1 MRGFFFDKA
10 SAYALLGACALSL
23 GLFTGCAAATPNAKT
38 EGVETLRKSGEA
50 SADSAL
56 VGRWLLAELIAPGG
70 SAQRAARAK
79 ARLEQLGPKDMV
91 GHFALGLEAQSHGQF
106 SKVADHYLEALKAA
120 RESNDERA
128 PFIAWYAAHQAVAF
142 RHNAKDLWPRW
153 KPFVDS
159 TLADP
164 RNIGWRAREELVDW
178 WRVEAYQEA
187 QKGFDDSAADLHG
200 CAKKLRIAGPF
211 GRNVASDTLRSFPAE
226 LPGPW
231 ARRWDPDPAV
241 AESPRILTIK
251 RTGCSFSIDEPVG
264 PGLYYV
270 ETFLELAEPQEVLIA
285 PQSTFAM
292 WVDDQLVQRKDP
304 REWGVWTRLG
314 VRLKLAKGRHRVVLQ
329 VGEPTVAVRFL
340 RPDGR
345 PLGAV
350 VSDDPTPPYSVVP
363 PQVLAGGNVFDS
375 WIKNGALT
383 DPGDDLLRF
392 TGAFLANL
400 DGQGDVASVLI
411 EPLLKDPSRAT
422 GVVLD
427 SAAAFGAS
435 DPIFA
440 QSQRRDLTRTLRE
453 TALRKDSKLWNSQLA
468 LALWEAE
475 KSGMTEGVR
484 RVSVLVDAFPDVP
497 DVLTALASMYNDLGW
512 TSENSS
518 TVREL
523 AKRFPDDPDALTAA
537 VAAFDAVGDTKTADA
552 LVERI
557 KKLDRDSEIVLS
569 RALGRQDYPTALAEL
584 KRIGVRRP
592 ERKDITERIYDVM
605 VRAGD
610 EKESWKKLEAA
621 INKEPRNARAR
632 LDLADAR
639 YASGSRDALTRAL
652 VDAVQNGAPTAPL
665 EQALDLVEGLSELE
679 PYRLKT
685 QPLIDEYEKSGTVLP
700 GTAARVLD
708 YAAFWV
714 HADGSSRM
722 LEHEL
727 VKVQSSEAISTMAEQ
742 QLQGGL
748 FLHLRVIKKGG
759 KVLEPELIEG
769 KQTVTMPHL
778 EVGDYIETERIESN
792 PGDGQRGL
800 NYQGPRWFFR
810 EENIAYARSELVVI
824 SPKAKPLSIETRND
838 VPQPEVTENGPLV
851 VRRWRVQ
858 NSPAAPVEPFGAPI
872 TEFLPS
878 VQLGWGV
885 SLNDSL
891 RSMSDAVSDLTPVDP
906 RIVRVAEHIVE
917 GVPEASRTERAKRL
931 YRWIV
936 ANVQEGE
943 ESDGRRVVIGKNGNQ
958 WRGYIALC
966 RALRIPIN
974 YAVAQN
980 RLSLP
985 PNGPFSEAALFT
997 QPLLR
1002 VTADKEPIWLSFGG
1016 KYTPFAYVSAE
1027 TRGMPAYVLSEDKPA
1042 LAKVP
1047 AAGAQDNVSYGGTIQ
1062 LAADGSA
1069 QLELVQSFYGKYA
1082 MGLRNALAEIPEEQL
1097 RDVLESRLLGPELRG
1112 LELQSYALDHFDDLD
1127 SPLVIRAKAR
1137 IPAFAQRSGDQLLI
1151 SPPFGPRVS
1160 QLAALPQRQT
1170 PLLMAEATHREIN
1183 LRLILPKGATLASDL
1198 TPATISDGDRS
1209 VQVADTSKPGELSLV
1224 RTVNLPAG
1232 RVQPKDYPRFLG
1244 FARSADD
1251 ALSQSVRVRVQ

>member
-1 MRGFFFDKA
+1 MRLPSRPYVAAWVLCLGLF
-10 SAYALLGACALSL
+10 GACAPHAQTNRGES
-23 GLFTGCAAATPNAKT
+23 
-38 EGVETLRKSGEA
+38 VESLRKSAEA
-50 SADSAL
+50 SPDSAL

-70 SAQRAARAK
+70 STARAARAK
-79 ARLEQLGPKDMV
+79 ARLEQLGKKDMV
-91 GHFALGLEAQSHGQF
+91 GEFALGLEASSHGQF
-106 SKVADHYLEALKAA
+106 SVVSDHYLQALKAA

-128 PFIAWYAAHQAVAF
+128 PFVAWYAAHQAVAF
-142 RHNAKDLWPRW
+142 RHTAKDLWQRW
-153 KPFVDS
+153 KPFVES
-159 TLADP
+159 TLKDP

-178 WRVEAYQEA
+178 WRLEAYQEA
-187 QKGFDDSAADLHG
+187 QKGFDDSAADFHG
-200 CAKKLRIAGPF
+200 CASKLRIAGPF
-211 GRNVASDTLRSFPAE
+211 GRNVASDALRSFPAE
-226 LPGPW
+226 NPGPW
-231 ARRWDPDPAV
+231 ALRWDPDPAV
-241 AESPRILTIK
+241 SEAPRVLAVK

-264 PGLYYV
+264 PGLYYA
-270 ETFLELAEPQEVLIA
+270 ETYLDLPEAEEVLIA
-285 PQSTFAM
+285 PQSTFAV
-292 WVDDQLVQRKDP
+292 WVDDQLVLRKDP

-314 VRLKLAKGRHRVVLQ
+314 VRVKLARGRHRVLLKM
-329 VGEPTVAVRFL
+329 GEAQAVVRFL

-345 PLGAV
+345 PLGAA
-350 VSDDPTPPYSVVP
+350 VSDDPTSPYSVVP
-363 PQVLAGGNVFDS
+363 PEVVPGANVFDAF
-375 WIKNGALT
+375 IKNGTLL

-392 TGAFLANL
+392 AGAFLANL
-400 DGQGDVASVLI
+400 EGQGDVASVML
-411 EPLLKDPSRAT
+411 EPLLKDSTRAT
-422 GVVLD
+422 GIVLD
-427 SAAAFGAS
+427 AAAGFGSA

-440 QSQRRDLTRTLRE
+440 QSQRRDLTRALRE
-453 TALRKDSKLWNSQLA
+453 SAIRKDTKLWSSQLA

-484 RVSVLVDAFPDVP
+484 RVSTLVDTFPDVP
-497 DVLTALASMYNDLGW
+497 DILTALAGMYNELGW

-518 TVREL
+518 SVREL

-537 VAAFDAVGDTKTADA
+537 VSAFDAIGDSKTADA

-569 RALGRQDYPTALAEL
+569 RALSQQDYPTVLAEL
-584 KRIGVRRP
+584 KRIAVRRP
-592 ERKDITERIYDVM
+592 ERKDIAERIYDVM
-605 VRAGD
+605 VRAGN
-610 EKESWKKLEAA
+610 EKETWNKLEAM
-621 INKEPRNARAR
+621 IKKEPRNARAR

-639 YASGSRDALTRAL
+639 YASGSHDALVRAL

-665 EQALDLVEGLSELE
+665 EQALDLVEGSSELE

-727 VKVQSSEAISTMAEQ
+727 IRVQSAEAITSMAEQ

-748 FLHLRVIKKGG
+748 ILHLRVIKKDG

-800 NYQGPRWFFR
+800 NYSGPRWFFR

-824 SPKAKPLSIETRND
+824 SPKQKPLSIETRND
-838 VPQPEVTENGPLV
+838 VPAPEVTENGPLV

-891 RSMSDAVSDLTPVDP
+891 RSMSDAVADLSPVDP
-906 RIVRVAEHIVE
+906 RLVRIAEHIVE
-917 GVPEASRTERAKRL
+917 GVPEGSRTERAKRL
-931 YRWIV
+931 YRWIL
-936 ANVQEGE
+936 ANVQEGD

-958 WRGYIALC
+958 WRGYITLC
-966 RALRIPIN
+966 RALRIPVN

-985 PNGPFSEAALFT
+985 PSGPFSEAMLFT

-1002 VTADKEPIWLSFGG
+1002 VSAEREPIWLSFAG

-1027 TRGMPAYVLSEDKPA
+1027 ARGMPAYVLSEDKPVA
-1042 LAKVP
+1042 AKVP
-1047 AAGAQDNVSYGGTIQ
+1047 AAGAQDNVRYGGKVQ
-1062 LAADGSA
+1062 LNADGSA
-1069 QLELVQSFYGKYA
+1069 DLELEQSFFGKYA
-1082 MGLRNALAEIPEEQL
+1082 MGLRNALSEIPEEQL

-1112 LELQSYALDHFDDLD
+1112 LELKSYALDHFDDLD

-1137 IPAFAQRSGDQLLI
+1137 IPAFAQRSGDMLLI
-1151 SPPFGPRVS
+1151 APPFGPRVS

-1183 LRLILPKGATLASDL
+1183 LQLILPKGAVLVNDLA
-1198 TPATISDGDRS
+1198 PATINDGDRS
-1209 VQVADTSKPGELSLV
+1209 VQVADVAKPGEVSLV
-1224 RTVNLPAG
+1224 RVVNLPAG
-1232 RVQPKDYPRFLG
+1232 RVQPKDYPRFLS
-1244 FARSADD
+1244 FARRADD
-1251 ALSQSVRVRVQ
+1251 ALSQSVRVKVQ

>member
-1 MRGFFFDKA
+1 MRPLSPLA
-10 SAYALLGACALSL
+10 ACALSIALL
-23 GLFTGCAAATPNAKT
+23 GGCAASSPSAKT
-38 EGVETLRKSGEA
+38 EGVETLRKAGEA
-50 SADSAL
+50 SPDSAY

-70 SAQRAARAK
+70 NAERAARAK
-79 ARLEQLGPKDMV
+79 SRLEKLGPKDMV
-91 GHFALGLEAQSHGQF
+91 GHFALGLEAASHGQF
-106 SKVADHYLEALKAA
+106 RAVSEHYLKALEAA
-120 RESNDERA
+120 RSSNDERA

-142 RHNAKDLWPRW
+142 RHNAKDLWQTW
-153 KPFVDS
+153 KPFVES
-159 TLADP
+159 TLKDP

-178 WRVEAYQEA
+178 WRLEAYQEA

-231 ARRWDPDPAV
+231 PRRWDPDPSV
-241 AESPRILTIK
+241 GESPHIVLAK
-251 RTGCSFSIDEPVG
+251 RTGCSFGIDEPVG
-264 PGLYYV
+264 PGLFYV
-270 ETFLELAEPQEVLIA
+270 ETFLDLPEAQELLIA
-285 PQSTFAM
+285 PQSTFAV

-304 REWGVWTRLG
+304 RNWGVWTRLG
-314 VRLKLAKGRHRVVLQ
+314 VRVKLARGRHRVLLQ
-329 VGEPTVAVRFL
+329 VGEPQAVVRFL
-340 RPDGR
+340 HPDGR
-345 PLGAV
+345 PLAV
-350 VSDDPTPPYSVVP
+350 AASDDPTTPYSVVP
-363 PQVLAGGNVFDS
+363 PEVVPGANVFDA
-375 WIKNGALT
+375 WIKDGTLR

-392 TGAFLANL
+392 VGASLANL
-400 DGQGDVASVLI
+400 DGQSDVASVMI
-411 EPLLKDPSRAT
+411 EPLLKEQARAT

-427 SAAAFGAS
+427 AAAGFGAG

-440 QSQRRDLTRTLRE
+440 QSQRRDLTRGLRE
-453 TALRKDSKLWNSQLA
+453 VAIKKDPKLWNSQLA

-484 RVSVLVDAFPDVP
+484 HVVTLVDTFPDVP
-497 DVLTALASMYNDLGW
+497 DVLTALAGMYNDLGW

-518 TVREL
+518 SVREL
-523 AKRFPDDPDALTAA
+523 AKRFPDDPDALAAA
-537 VAAFDAVGDTKTADA
+537 VSAFDAVGDTKTADA

-569 RALGRQDYPTALAEL
+569 RALSRQDYVTALAEL

-605 VRAGD
+605 VRAGN
-610 EKESWKKLEAA
+610 EKESWNKLEAA
-621 INKEPRNARAR
+621 IKQEPRNARSR

-639 YASGSRDALTRAL
+639 YAGGSRDALVRAL
-652 VDAVQNGAPTAPL
+652 VDAVQNGAPTALL

-679 PYRLKT
+679 PYRLAT
-685 QPLIDEYEKSGTVLP
+685 RPLIDEYEKSGTVLP

-727 VKVQSSEAISTMAEQ
+727 IKVQSAEAITSMAEQ
-742 QLQGGL
+742 QLQNGL
-748 FLHLRVIKKGG
+748 ILHLRVIKKDG
-759 KVLEPELIEG
+759 KVLEPELVEG

-800 NYQGPRWFFR
+800 NYTGPRWFFR

-858 NSPAAPVEPFGAPI
+858 NSPAAPVEPFGAPV

-891 RSMSDAVSDLTPVDP
+891 RSMSDAVADLTPVDP
-906 RIVRVAEHIVE
+906 RLVRIAQHIVE
-917 GVPEASRTERAKRL
+917 GVPESSRTERAKRL

-958 WRGYIALC
+958 WRGYITLC
-966 RALRIPIN
+966 RALNIPIN

-985 PNGPFSEAALFT
+985 PSGPFSEAALFT

-1002 VTADKEPIWLSFGG
+1002 VTADKEPVWLSFGG

-1027 TRGMPAYVLSEDKPA
+1027 ARGMPAYVLSEDKPVA
-1042 LAKVP
+1042 AKVP
-1047 AAGAQDNVSYGGTIQ
+1047 AAGAQDNVRYGGKLQ
-1062 LAADGSA
+1062 LNADGSA
-1069 QLELVQSFYGKYA
+1069 ELELEQSFYGKYA
-1082 MGLRNALAEIPEEQL
+1082 MGLRNALSEIPEEQL

-1127 SPLVIRAKAR
+1127 SPLVIRAKAK
-1137 IPAFAQRSGDQLLI
+1137 IPGFAQRSGDMLLI
-1151 SPPFGPRVS
+1151 APPFGPRVS

-1183 LRLILPKGATLASDL
+1183 LRLLLPKGATLVSEPASV
-1198 TPATISDGDRS
+1198 TISDGDRS
-1209 VQVADTSKPGELSLV
+1209 VQVSDTAKPGELSLV
-1224 RTVNLPAG
+1224 RVVNLPAG
-1232 RVQPKDYPRFLG
+1232 RVQPKDYPRFLA
-1244 FARSADD
+1244 FARQADD
-1251 ALSQSVRVRVQ
+1251 ALSQSVRVKVQ

>member
-1 MRGFFFDKA
+1 MRPFSHA
-10 SAYALLGACALSL
+10 AAWALSLALLG
-23 GLFTGCAAATPNAKT
+23 GCAAHTGTTKS
-38 EGVETLRKSGEA
+38 EGVESLRKGGEA
-50 SADSAL
+50 SADSAY

-70 SAQRAARAK
+70 STERAARAK
-79 ARLEQLGPKDMV
+79 SRLEKLGAKDMV
-91 GHFALGLEAQSHGQF
+91 GHFALGLEASSHGQF
-106 SKVADHYLEALKAA
+106 SVVSEHFLEALKAA
-120 RESNDERA
+120 RESDDVRA
-128 PFIAWYAAHQAVAF
+128 PFVAWYSAHQAVAF
-142 RHNAKDLWPRW
+142 RHNGKDLWQRW
-153 KPFVDS
+153 KPFVES
-159 TLADP
+159 TLKDP

-200 CAKKLRIAGPF
+200 CAKKVRIAGPF
-211 GRNVASDTLRSFPAE
+211 GRNVASDSLRSFPAE

-231 ARRWDPDPAV
+231 PSRWDPDPSV
-241 AESPRILTIK
+241 GESPRILTSK
-251 RTGCSFSIDEPVG
+251 RTGCGFSIDEPVG
-264 PGLYYV
+264 AGVYYA
-270 ETFLELAEPQEVLIA
+270 ETYLDLPDEQEVLIA
-285 PQSTFAM
+285 PLNTFAI
-292 WVDDQLVQRKDP
+292 WVDDHLVQRKDP
-304 REWGVWTRLG
+304 RTWGVWTQLG
-314 VRLKLAKGRHRVVLQ
+314 VRLKLVKGRHRVLLQ
-329 VGEPTVAVRFL
+329 VGEPQVAVRFL
-340 RPDGR
+340 HPDGR
-345 PLGAV
+345 PLGVAS
-350 VSDDPTPPYSVVP
+350 SDDPTSPYSVVA
-363 PQVLAGGNVFDS
+363 PQVLPGANVFDP
-375 WIKNGALT
+375 WLKNGVLS
-383 DPGDDLLRF
+383 DPQDDLLRF
-392 TGAFLANL
+392 SGAFLANL
-400 DGQGDVASVLI
+400 EGQADVASVLLA
-411 EPLLKDPSRAT
+411 PLLKDPTRAT

-427 SAAAFGAS
+427 AAASFTAG

-440 QSQRRDLTRTLRE
+440 QSQRRDLARELRE
-453 TALRKDSKLWNSQLA
+453 QAVKKDARLWSSQLA

-484 RVSVLVDAFPDVP
+484 RVAALVDAFPEVP
-497 DVLTALASMYNDLGW
+497 DVLTAQAGMYNDLGW

-523 AKRFPDDPDALTAA
+523 AKRFPDDPDGLTAA
-537 VAAFDAVGDTKTADA
+537 VSAFDAVGDTKTADA

-557 KKLDRDSEIVLS
+557 KKLDPDSEVVLS
-569 RALGRQDYPTALAEL
+569 RALSQQDYPTALVEL
-584 KRIGVRRP
+584 KRIGARRP

-605 VRAGD
+605 VRAGN
-610 EKESWKKLEAA
+610 EKESWNKLEAA
-621 INKEPRNARAR
+621 IKQEPRNERAR
-632 LDLADAR
+632 VDLADAR
-639 YASGSRDALTRAL
+639 YASGSHDALVRAL
-652 VDAVQNGAPTAPL
+652 VDAVQSGAPTTML

-727 VKVQSSEAISTMAEQ
+727 IKVQSAEAISTMAEQ

-748 FLHLRVIKKGG
+748 MLHLRVIKKGG
-759 KVLEPELIEG
+759 QVLEPELIEG

-800 NYQGPRWFFR
+800 SYSGPRWFFR

-824 SPKAKPLSIETRND
+824 SPKSKPLLIETKND

-858 NSPAAPVEPFGAPI
+858 NSPAAPVEPFGAPV

-885 SLNDSL
+885 SLSDSL
-891 RSMSDAVSDLTPVDP
+891 RSMSDAVADLTPVDP
-906 RIVRVAEHIVE
+906 RIVLIAQHIVE
-917 GVPEASRTERAKRL
+917 GVPESSRTERAKRL

-936 ANVQEGE
+936 ANVQEGDE
-943 ESDGRRVVIGKNGNQ
+943 NDGRRVILGKNGNQ
-958 WRGYIALC
+958 WRGYISLC
-966 RALRIPIN
+966 RALSIPIN
-974 YAVAQN
+974 YAIAQN

-997 QPLLR
+997 APLLR

-1016 KYTPFAYVSAE
+1016 KYTPFGYVSAE
-1027 TRGMPAYVLSEDKPA
+1027 ARGMPAYVLSDDKPVA
-1042 LAKVP
+1042 AKVP
-1047 AAGAQDNVSYGGTIQ
+1047 ASGALDNVRYEGAFH
-1062 LAADGSA
+1062 LNLDGSA
-1069 QLELVQSFYGKYA
+1069 DLDLEQSFFGKYA
-1082 MGLRNALAEIPEEQL
+1082 MGLRTALAEIPEEQL

-1127 SPLVIRAKAR
+1127 SPLVIRAKAK
-1137 IPAFAQRSGDQLLI
+1137 IPGFAQRSGDMLLI
-1151 SPPFGPRVS
+1151 APPFGPRVS

-1170 PLLMAEATHREIN
+1170 PLLMAEATHREIK
-1183 LRLILPKGATLASDL
+1183 LRIVLPKGAELVSDPIQAKL
-1198 TPATISDGDRS
+1198 NDGDRS
-1209 VQVADTSKPGELSLV
+1209 VLVADTQKPAELSLV

-1232 RVQPKDYPRFLG
+1232 RVQPKDYAQFLD
-1244 FARSADD
+1244 FARRADD
-1251 ALSQSVRVRVQ
+1251 ALSQSVRVRVH

>member
-1 MRGFFFDKA
+1 MR
-10 SAYALLGACALSL
+10 LLSRPPVAAWVVCL
-23 GLFTGCAAATPNAKT
+23 GLLASCAPHAQTTPT
-38 EGVETLRKSGEA
+38 DGVEALRKSGEA
-50 SADSAL
+50 SPDSAL
-56 VGRWLLAELIAPGG
+56 VGRWLLAELIAQGG
-70 SAQRAARAK
+70 TAERAARAK
-79 ARLEQLGPKDMV
+79 ARLEQLGAKDMV
-91 GHFALGLEAQSHGQF
+91 GHFALGLEASSHGQF
-106 SKVADHYLEALKAA
+106 SVVSEHYLQALKAA
-120 RESNDERA
+120 RESSDEHA
-128 PFIAWYAAHQAVAF
+128 PFVAWYAAHQAVAF
-142 RHNAKDLWPRW
+142 RHNAKDLWQTW
-153 KPFVDS
+153 KPFVES
-159 TLADP
+159 TLRDP

-178 WRVEAYQEA
+178 WRLEAYQEA
-187 QKGFDDSAADLHG
+187 QKGFDDSAADFHG
-200 CAKKLRIAGPF
+200 CVSKLRIAGPF
-211 GRNVASDTLRSFPAE
+211 GRNVASDALRSFPAE

-231 ARRWDPDPAV
+231 AQRWDPDPAV
-241 AESPRILTIK
+241 GEAPRVLTVK
-251 RTGCSFSIDEPVG
+251 RTGCSFGIDEPVG
-264 PGLYYV
+264 PGLYYA
-270 ETFLELAEPQEVLIA
+270 ETYLDLLEPQEVLIA
-285 PQSTFAM
+285 PQSTFAV
-292 WVDDQLVQRKDP
+292 WVDDKLVQIKDP

-314 VRLKLAKGRHRVVLQ
+314 VRVKLARGRHRVLLK
-329 VGEPTVAVRFL
+329 VGEPQVVLRFL

-345 PLGAV
+345 PLGAS
-350 VSDDPTPPYSVVP
+350 VSDDPTSPYSVVP
-363 PQVLAGGNVFDS
+363 PEVVPGANVFDA
-375 WIKNGALT
+375 WIKDGTLT

-400 DGQGDVASVLI
+400 EGQGDVASVML
-411 EPLLKDPSRAT
+411 EPLLKDPTRAT
-422 GVVLD
+422 GIVLD
-427 SAAAFGAS
+427 AAAGFGSA

-440 QSQRRDLTRTLRE
+440 QSQRRDLTRALRE
-453 TALRKDSKLWNSQLA
+453 NAIKKDAKLWSSQLA

-484 RVSVLVDAFPDVP
+484 RVATLVDTFPDVP
-497 DVLTALASMYNDLGW
+497 DILTALAGMYNELGW

-518 TVREL
+518 SVREL

-537 VAAFDAVGDTKTADA
+537 VSAFDAVGDSKTADA

-557 KKLDRDSEIVLS
+557 KRLDRDSEIVLG
-569 RALGRQDYPTALAEL
+569 RALSQQDYPTVLAEL
-584 KRIGVRRP
+584 KRIGARRP
-592 ERKDITERIYDVM
+592 ERKDIAERIYDVM

-610 EKESWKKLEAA
+610 EKETWNKLEAM
-621 INKEPRNARAR
+621 IKKEPRNARAR

-639 YASGSRDALTRAL
+639 YASGSHDALVRAL

-708 YAAFWV
+708 YAAFWI

-727 VKVQSSEAISTMAEQ
+727 IKVQSAEAISTMAEQ
-742 QLQGGL
+742 QLQNGL
-748 FLHLRVIKKGG
+748 ILHMRVIKKDG

-800 NYQGPRWFFR
+800 DYAGPRWFFR

-824 SPKAKPLSIETRND
+824 SPKAKPLLIETRND

-891 RSMSDAVSDLTPVDP
+891 RSMSDAVADMSPVDP
-906 RIVRVAEHIVE
+906 RLVRIAQHIVE
-917 GVPEASRTERAKRL
+917 GVPESSRTERAKRL
-931 YRWIV
+931 YRWIL

-958 WRGYIALC
+958 WRGYITLC
-966 RALRIPIN
+966 RALRIPVN

-1002 VTADKEPIWLSFGG
+1002 VTADHEPIWLSFGG

-1027 TRGMPAYVLSEDKPA
+1027 ARGMPAYVLSEDKPVA
-1042 LAKVP
+1042 AQVP
-1047 AAGAQDNVSYGGTIQ
+1047 AAGAQDNVRYGGVIQ
-1062 LAADGSA
+1062 LNADGSA
-1069 QLELVQSFYGKYA
+1069 DLQLEQSFYGKYA
-1082 MGLRNALAEIPEEQL
+1082 MGLRNALSEIPEEQL

-1112 LELQSYALDHFDDLD
+1112 LELKSYALDHFDDLD

-1137 IPAFAQRSGDQLLI
+1137 IPAFAQRSGDMLLI
-1151 SPPFGPRVS
+1151 APPFGPRVS

-1183 LRLILPKGATLASDL
+1183 LRLVLPTGAVLASDPVPL
-1198 TPATISDGDRS
+1198 TIRDGDRS
-1209 VQVADTSKPGELSLV
+1209 VQVADTAKAGELSLIRV
-1224 RTVNLPAG
+1224 VNLPAG
-1232 RVQPKDYPRFLG
+1232 RVQPKDYPRFLA
-1244 FARSADD
+1244 FARRADD
-1251 ALSQSVRVRVQ
+1251 ALSQSVRVKVQ

>member
-1 MRGFFFDKA
+1 
-10 SAYALLGACALSL
+10 
-23 GLFTGCAAATPNAKT
+23 
-38 EGVETLRKSGEA
+38 
-50 SADSAL
+50 
-56 VGRWLLAELIAPGG
+56 
-70 SAQRAARAK
+70 
-79 ARLEQLGPKDMV
+79 MV
-91 GHFALGLEAQSHGQF
+91 GHFALGLEASSHGQF
-106 SKVADHYLEALKAA
+106 SVVSDHYLQALKAA
-120 RESNDERA
+120 RDSNDERA
-128 PFIAWYAAHQAVAF
+128 PFVAWYAAHQAVAF
-142 RHNAKDLWPRW
+142 RHTAKDLWQRW
-153 KPFVDS
+153 KPFVES
-159 TLADP
+159 TLKDP

-178 WRVEAYQEA
+178 WRLEAYQEA
-187 QKGFDDSAADLHG
+187 QKGFDDSAADFHG
-200 CAKKLRIAGPF
+200 CASKLRIAGPF
-211 GRNVASDTLRSFPAE
+211 GRNVASDALRSFPAE

-241 AESPRILTIK
+241 GEAPRVLTVK
-251 RTGCSFSIDEPVG
+251 RTGCSFGIDEPVG
-264 PGLYYV
+264 PGLYYA
-270 ETFLELAEPQEVLIA
+270 ETYLELTETQVVLIA
-285 PQSTFAM
+285 PQSTFAV

-304 REWGVWTRLG
+304 REWGVWARLG
-314 VRLKLAKGRHRVVLQ
+314 VKVKLAAGRHRVLLK
-329 VGEPTVAVRFL
+329 VGEPQVVVRFL

-345 PLGAV
+345 PLGAS
-350 VSDDPTPPYSVVP
+350 VSDDPTSPYSVVP
-363 PQVLAGGNVFDS
+363 PEVVPGANVFDAF
-375 WIKNGALT
+375 IKNGTLT

-392 TGAFLANL
+392 AGAFLANL
-400 DGQGDVASVLI
+400 EGQGDVASVML
-411 EPLLKDPSRAT
+411 EPLLKDPTRAT

-427 SAAAFGAS
+427 AAAGFGSS

-440 QSQRRDLTRTLRE
+440 QSQRRDLTRALRE
-453 TALRKDSKLWNSQLA
+453 SAIRKDPKLWSAALA

-484 RVSVLVDAFPDVP
+484 RVATLVDTFPDVP
-497 DVLTALASMYNDLGW
+497 DILTALAGMYNELGW
-512 TSENSS
+512 SSENSS

-523 AKRFPDDPDALTAA
+523 AKRFPDDPDALAAA
-537 VAAFDAVGDTKTADA
+537 VSAFDAVGDSKTADA

-557 KKLDRDSEIVLS
+557 KKLDRDSEIVLA
-569 RALGRQDYPTALAEL
+569 RALSQQDYPTVLAEL
-584 KRIGVRRP
+584 KRIGARRP
-592 ERKDITERIYDVM
+592 ERKDIAERIYDVM

-610 EKESWKKLEAA
+610 EKESWNKLEAA
-621 INKEPRNARAR
+621 IKKEPRNARAR

-639 YASGSRDALTRAL
+639 YASGSRDALVRAL
-652 VDAVQNGAPTAPL
+652 VDAVQNGAPSAPL
-665 EQALDLVEGLSELE
+665 EQALDLVEGVSELE

-727 VKVQSSEAISTMAEQ
+727 IRVQSAEAITSMAEQ
-742 QLQGGL
+742 QLQNGL
-748 FLHLRVIKKGG
+748 ILHMRVIKKDGRI
-759 KVLEPELIEG
+759 LEPELIEG

-800 NYQGPRWFFR
+800 NYTGPRWFFR

-824 SPKAKPLSIETRND
+824 SPKQKPLSIETRND

-858 NSPAAPVEPFGAPI
+858 NSPAAPVEPFGAPV

-891 RSMSDAVSDLTPVDP
+891 RAMSDAVADISPVDP
-906 RIVRVAEHIVE
+906 RLVRIAQHIVE
-917 GVPEASRTERAKRL
+917 GVPESSRTERAKRL
-931 YRWIV
+931 YRWIL

-958 WRGYIALC
+958 WRGFITLC
-966 RALRIPIN
+966 RALRISVN

-1002 VTADKEPIWLSFGG
+1002 VTADHEPIWLSFGG

-1027 TRGMPAYVLSEDKPA
+1027 ARGMPAYVLSEDKPVA
-1042 LAKVP
+1042 AKVP
-1047 AAGAQDNVSYGGTIQ
+1047 AAGAQDNVRYGGKIQ
-1062 LAADGSA
+1062 LNVDGSA
-1069 QLELVQSFYGKYA
+1069 ELELEQSFFGKYA

-1112 LELQSYALDHFDDLD
+1112 LELKSYALDHFDDLD

-1137 IPAFAQRSGDQLLI
+1137 IPAFAQRSGNMLLI
-1151 SPPFGPRVS
+1151 APPFGPRVS

-1183 LRLILPKGATLASDL
+1183 LRLVLPNGAALANDL
-1198 TPATISDGDRS
+1198 LPATITDGDRS
-1209 VQVADTSKPGELSLV
+1209 VQVADTQKPGELSLV
-1224 RTVNLPAG
+1224 RVVNLPAG
-1232 RVQPKDYPRFLG
+1232 RVQPKDYPRFLA
-1244 FARSADD
+1244 FARRADD
-1251 ALSQSVRVRVQ
+1251 ALSQSVRVKVQ

>member
-1 MRGFFFDKA
+1 MRLPSRPHVA
-10 SAYALLGACALSL
+10 AWVLSL
-23 GLFTGCAAATPNAKT
+23 GLLGSCAPHAQTSKT
-38 EGVETLRKSGEA
+38 DSVENLRKGAENSP
-50 SADSAL
+50 DSEH
-56 VGRWLLAELIAPGG
+56 VGHWLLGELIAPNGN
-70 SAQRAARAK
+70 AARAARAK
-79 ARLEQLGPKDMV
+79 SQLEQLGERDMV
-91 GHFALGLEAQSHGQF
+91 GHFALGLDASSHGQF
-106 SKVADHYLEALKAA
+106 SVVSDHYLQALKAA
-120 RESNDERA
+120 RQSNDERA
-128 PFIAWYAAHQAVAF
+128 PFVAWYAAHQAIAF
-142 RHNAKDLWPRW
+142 RHNAKDLWQRW
-153 KPFVDS
+153 KPFVES
-159 TLADP
+159 TLKDP

-178 WRVEAYQEA
+178 WRAEAYLEA
-187 QKGFDDSAADLHG
+187 QKGSDDSAADFHG

-211 GRNVASDTLRSFPAE
+211 GRNVASDALRVFPAE

-231 ARRWDPDPAV
+231 AQRWDPDPAV
-241 AESPRILTIK
+241 GESPRVLAVK

-264 PGLYYV
+264 PGLYYA
-270 ETFLELAEPQEVLIA
+270 ETYLDLPEAEEVLIA
-285 PQSTFAM
+285 PQSTFAV

-314 VRLKLAKGRHRVVLQ
+314 VRVKLGRGRHRVLVK
-329 VGEPTVAVRFL
+329 VGEPQVVLRFL

-345 PLGAV
+345 PLGAS
-350 VSDDPTPPYSVVP
+350 VSDDPTSPYSVVP
-363 PQVLAGGNVFDS
+363 PEVVPGANVFDAF
-375 WIKNGALT
+375 IKNGSLI

-400 DGQGDVASVLI
+400 EGQGDVASVML
-411 EPLLKDPSRAT
+411 EPLLKDPTRAT

-427 SAAAFGAS
+427 AAAGFGSS

-440 QSQRRDLTRTLRE
+440 QSQRRDLTRALRE
-453 TALRKDSKLWNSQLA
+453 SAIKKDQKLWSSQLA

-484 RVSVLVDAFPDVP
+484 RVAALVDTFPDVP
-497 DVLTALASMYNDLGW
+497 DILTALAGMYNELGW

-518 TVREL
+518 SVREL

-537 VAAFDAVGDTKTADA
+537 VSAFDAVGENKTADA

-557 KKLDRDSEIVLS
+557 KKLDRDSEIVLA
-569 RALGRQDYPTALAEL
+569 RALGQQDYPTVLAEL
-584 KRIGVRRP
+584 KRIAARRP
-592 ERKDITERIYDVM
+592 ERKDIAERIYDVM

-610 EKESWKKLEAA
+610 EKESWNKLEAT
-621 INKEPRNARAR
+621 IKKEPRNARAR

-639 YASGSRDALTRAL
+639 YATGSHEALVRAL
-652 VDAVQNGAPTAPL
+652 IDAVQNGAPTAPL
-665 EQALDLVEGLSELE
+665 EQALDLVEGSSELE

-685 QPLIDEYEKSGTVLP
+685 RPLIEEYEKSGTVLP

-727 VKVQSSEAISTMAEQ
+727 IRVQSSEAISTMAEQ
-742 QLQGGL
+742 QLQNGL
-748 FLHLRVIKKGG
+748 ILHMRVIKKDGT
-759 KVLEPELIEG
+759 VLEPELIEG

-800 NYQGPRWFFR
+800 NYTGPRWFFR

-824 SPKAKPLSIETRND
+824 SPKQKPLSIETRND
-838 VPQPEVTENGPLV
+838 VPPPEVTENGPLV

-891 RSMSDAVSDLTPVDP
+891 RSMSDAVADMSPVDP
-906 RIVRVAEHIVE
+906 RLVRIAQQIVE
-917 GVPEASRTERAKRL
+917 GVPESARTERAKRL
-931 YRWIV
+931 YRWIL
-936 ANVQEGE
+936 ANVQEGD

-958 WRGYIALC
+958 WRGYITLC
-966 RALRIPIN
+966 RALRIPVN

-985 PNGPFSEAALFT
+985 PSGPFSEAMLFT

-1027 TRGMPAYVLSEDKPA
+1027 ARGMPAYVLSEDKPVA
-1042 LAKVP
+1042 AKVP
-1047 AAGAQDNVSYGGTIQ
+1047 LAGAQDNVRYGGKIQ
-1062 LAADGSA
+1062 LNADGSA
-1069 QLELVQSFYGKYA
+1069 ELELEQSFFGKYA

-1112 LELQSYALDHFDDLD
+1112 LELKSYALDHFDDLD

-1137 IPAFAQRSGDQLLI
+1137 IPAFAQRSADMLLI
-1151 SPPFGPRVS
+1151 APPFGPRVS

-1183 LRLILPKGATLASDL
+1183 LRLVLPSGAVLVNDL
-1198 TPATISDGDRS
+1198 LPATISDGDRS
-1209 VQVADTSKPGELSLV
+1209 VQVADTAKAGELSLIRV
-1224 RTVNLPAG
+1224 VNLPAG
-1232 RVQPKDYPRFLG
+1232 RVQPKDYPRFLA
-1244 FARSADD
+1244 FARRADD
-1251 ALSQSVRVRVQ
+1251 ALSQSVRVKVQ

>member
-1 MRGFFFDKA
+1 LG
-10 SAYALLGACALSL
+10 LLGSCAPHSQ
-23 GLFTGCAAATPNAKT
+23 TTKT
-38 EGVETLRKSGEA
+38 ESVEALRKNGD
-50 SADSAL
+50 DSDDPAL
-56 VGRWLLAELIAPGG
+56 VGRWLFAELTAPGG
-70 SAQRAARAK
+70 NTERVARAK
-79 ARLEQLGPKDMV
+79 AQLEQLSAKDMV
-91 GHFALGLEAQSHGQF
+91 GQLALGLEASSHGQF
-106 SKVADHYLEALKAA
+106 SVVAEHYLQALKAA

-128 PFIAWYAAHQAVAF
+128 PFVAWYAAHQAVAF
-142 RHNAKDLWPRW
+142 RHNVKDLWQRW
-153 KPFVDS
+153 KPFVES
-159 TLADP
+159 TLKDP

-178 WRVEAYQEA
+178 WRLEAFQEA
-187 QKGFDDSAADLHG
+187 QKDFDESAAGLHG
-200 CAKKLRIAGPF
+200 CASKVRIAGPF
-211 GRNVASDTLRSFPAE
+211 GRNVASDALRSFPAE

-241 AESPRILTIK
+241 GESPRVLSVK
-251 RTGCSFSIDEPVG
+251 RTGCSFNIDEPVG
-264 PGLYYV
+264 AGLFYA
-270 ETFLELAEPQEVLIA
+270 ETYLDLPEAQEVLIA
-285 PQSTFAM
+285 PQSTFAV
-292 WVDDQLVQRKDP
+292 WVDDQLVQKKDP

-314 VRLKLAKGRHRVVLQ
+314 VRVKLSRGRHRVLLK
-329 VGEPTVAVRFL
+329 VGEPQVVLRFL

-345 PLGAV
+345 PLGAS
-350 VSDDPTPPYSVVP
+350 VSDDPTGPYSVVP
-363 PQVLAGGNVFDS
+363 PEVVPGANVFDAFV
-375 WIKNGALT
+375 KNGTLV

-400 DGQGDVASVLI
+400 EGQGDVAQVML
-411 EPLLKDPSRAT
+411 EPLLKDPTRAT

-427 SAAAFGAS
+427 AAAGFGS
-435 DPIFA
+435 GDPIFA
-440 QSQRRDLTRTLRE
+440 QSQRRDLSRALRE
-453 TALRKDSKLWNSQLA
+453 SAIRKDKRLWSAQLA

-484 RVSVLVDAFPDVP
+484 RVATLVDTFPEVP
-497 DVLTALASMYNDLGW
+497 DILTALAGMYNELGW
-512 TSENSS
+512 QSENSS
-518 TVREL
+518 SVREL
-523 AKRFPDDPDALTAA
+523 AKRFPDDPDALSAA
-537 VAAFDAVGDTKTADA
+537 VSAFDAVGDAKTADA

-557 KKLDRDSEIVLS
+557 KKLDPDSEIVLA
-569 RALGRQDYPTALAEL
+569 RALGQQDYQTVLSEL
-584 KRIGVRRP
+584 KRIGARRP
-592 ERKDITERIYDVM
+592 ERKDIAERIYDVM
-605 VRAGD
+605 VRAGN
-610 EKESWKKLEAA
+610 EKENWNKLEAA
-621 INKEPRNARAR
+621 IKKEPRSARAR

-639 YASGSRDALTRAL
+639 YASGSHDALVRAL
-652 VDAVQNGAPTAPL
+652 VDAVQNGAPAAPL
-665 EQALDLVEGLSELE
+665 EQALDLVEGSSELE

-727 VKVQSSEAISTMAEQ
+727 IRVQSAEAISTMAEQ
-742 QLQGGL
+742 QLQNGL
-748 FLHLRVIKKGG
+748 ILHMRVIKKGG

-800 NYQGPRWFFR
+800 NYSGPRWFFR

-891 RSMSDAVSDLTPVDP
+891 RSMSDAVADMSPVDP
-906 RIVRVAEHIVE
+906 RLVRIAEHIVE
-917 GVPEASRTERAKRL
+917 GVPESSRTERAKRL
-931 YRWIV
+931 YRWIL
-936 ANVQEGE
+936 ANVQEGD

-958 WRGYIALC
+958 WRGYITLC
-966 RALRIPIN
+966 RALRIPVN

-985 PNGPFSEAALFT
+985 PNGPFSEATLFT

-1002 VTADKEPIWLSFGG
+1002 VSAERDPIWLSFGG

-1027 TRGMPAYVLSEDKPA
+1027 ARGMPAYVLSEDKPVA
-1042 LAKVP
+1042 AKVP
-1047 AAGAQDNVSYGGTIQ
+1047 LAGAQDNVRYGGKLQ
-1062 LAADGSA
+1062 LNADGSA
-1069 QLELVQSFYGKYA
+1069 ELELEQSFFGKYA

-1112 LELQSYALDHFDDLD
+1112 LELKSYALDHFDDLD

-1137 IPAFAQRSGDQLLI
+1137 IPAFAQRSGDMLLI
-1151 SPPFGPRVS
+1151 APPFGPRIS

-1183 LRLILPKGATLASDL
+1183 LRILLPNGATLANDL
-1198 TPATISDGDRS
+1198 LPVTISDGDRS
-1209 VQVADTSKPGELSLV
+1209 VRVADAAKPGELSLV
-1224 RTVNLPAG
+1224 RVVNLPAG

-1244 FARSADD
+1244 FARRADD
-1251 ALSQSVRVRVQ
+1251 ALSQSVRVKVQ

>member
-1 MRGFFFDKA
+1 MRLPSRPHVAAWVLCLGLF
-10 SAYALLGACALSL
+10 GACAPHAQTNRS
-23 GLFTGCAAATPNAKT
+23 
-38 EGVETLRKSGEA
+38 ESVESLRKSAEA
-50 SADSAL
+50 SPDSAL

-70 SAQRAARAK
+70 STARAARAK
-79 ARLEQLGPKDMV
+79 ARLEQLGKKDMV
-91 GHFALGLEAQSHGQF
+91 GEFALGLEASSHGQF
-106 SKVADHYLEALKAA
+106 SVVSDHYLQALKAA

-128 PFIAWYAAHQAVAF
+128 PFVAWYAAHQAVAF
-142 RHNAKDLWPRW
+142 RHTAKDLWQRW
-153 KPFVDS
+153 KPFVES
-159 TLADP
+159 TLKDP

-178 WRVEAYQEA
+178 WRLEAYQEA
-187 QKGFDDSAADLHG
+187 QKGFDDSAADFHG
-200 CAKKLRIAGPF
+200 CASKLRIAGPF
-211 GRNVASDTLRSFPAE
+211 GRNVASDALRSFPAE
-226 LPGPW
+226 SPGPW
-231 ARRWDPDPAV
+231 ALRWDPDPAV
-241 AESPRILTIK
+241 SEAPRVLAVK

-264 PGLYYV
+264 PGLYYA
-270 ETFLELAEPQEVLIA
+270 ETYLDLPEAEEVLIA
-285 PQSTFAM
+285 PQSTFAV
-292 WVDDQLVQRKDP
+292 WVDDQLVLRKDP

-314 VRLKLAKGRHRVVLQ
+314 VRVKLARGRHRVLLKM
-329 VGEPTVAVRFL
+329 GEAQAVVRFL

-345 PLGAV
+345 PLGAA
-350 VSDDPTPPYSVVP
+350 VSDDPTSPYSVVP
-363 PQVLAGGNVFDS
+363 PEVVPGANVFEAF
-375 WIKNGALT
+375 IKNGTLV

-392 TGAFLANL
+392 AGAFLANL
-400 DGQGDVASVLI
+400 EGQGDVASVML
-411 EPLLKDPSRAT
+411 EPLLKDSTRAT
-422 GVVLD
+422 GIVLD
-427 SAAAFGAS
+427 AAAGFGSA

-440 QSQRRDLTRTLRE
+440 QSQRRDLTRALRE
-453 TALRKDSKLWNSQLA
+453 SAIRKDAKLWSSQLA

-484 RVSVLVDAFPDVP
+484 RVSTLVDTFPDVP
-497 DVLTALASMYNDLGW
+497 DILTALAGMYNELGW

-518 TVREL
+518 SVREL

-537 VAAFDAVGDTKTADA
+537 VSAFDAVGDSKTADA

-569 RALGRQDYPTALAEL
+569 RALSQQDYPTVLAEL
-584 KRIGVRRP
+584 KRIAVRRP
-592 ERKDITERIYDVM
+592 ERKDIAERIYDVM
-605 VRAGD
+605 VRAGN
-610 EKESWKKLEAA
+610 EKETWNKLEAM
-621 INKEPRNARAR
+621 IKKEPRNARAR

-639 YASGSRDALTRAL
+639 YASGSHDALVRAL

-665 EQALDLVEGLSELE
+665 EQALDLVEGSSELE

-727 VKVQSSEAISTMAEQ
+727 IRVQSAEAITSMAEQ

-748 FLHLRVIKKGG
+748 ILHLRVIKKDG

-800 NYQGPRWFFR
+800 NYSGPRWFFR

-824 SPKAKPLSIETRND
+824 SPKQKPLSIETRND
-838 VPQPEVTENGPLV
+838 VPAPEVTENGPLV

-891 RSMSDAVSDLTPVDP
+891 RSMSDAVADLSPVDP
-906 RIVRVAEHIVE
+906 RLVRIAEHIVE

-931 YRWIV
+931 YRWIL
-936 ANVQEGE
+936 ANVQEGD

-958 WRGYIALC
+958 WRGYITLC
-966 RALRIPIN
+966 RALRIPVN

-985 PNGPFSEAALFT
+985 PSGPFSEAMLFT

-1002 VTADKEPIWLSFGG
+1002 VSAEREPIWLSFAG

-1027 TRGMPAYVLSEDKPA
+1027 ARGMPAYVLSEDKPVA
-1042 LAKVP
+1042 AKVP
-1047 AAGAQDNVSYGGTIQ
+1047 AAGAQDNVRYGGKVQ
-1062 LAADGSA
+1062 LNADGSA
-1069 QLELVQSFYGKYA
+1069 DLELEQSFFGKYA
-1082 MGLRNALAEIPEEQL
+1082 MGLRNALSEIPEEQL

-1112 LELQSYALDHFDDLD
+1112 LELKSYALDHFDDLD

-1137 IPAFAQRSGDQLLI
+1137 IPAFAQRSGDMLLI
-1151 SPPFGPRVS
+1151 APPFGPRVS

-1183 LRLILPKGATLASDL
+1183 LQLLLPKGAVLVNDL
-1198 TPATISDGDRS
+1198 VPATINDGDRS
-1209 VQVADTSKPGELSLV
+1209 VQVADVAKPGELSLV
-1224 RTVNLPAG
+1224 RVVNLPAG
-1232 RVQPKDYPRFLG
+1232 RVQPKDYPRFLS
-1244 FARSADD
+1244 FARRADD
-1251 ALSQSVRVRVQ
+1251 ALSQSVRVKVQ

>member
-1 MRGFFFDKA
+1 MPPLSHA
-10 SAYALLGACALSL
+10 AAWILSL
-23 GLFTGCAAATPNAKT
+23 GLFCSCAGHPQTTNT
-38 EGVETLRKSGEA
+38 EGVESLRKTGEA
-50 SADSAL
+50 SPDSGY

-70 SAQRAARAK
+70 SAERASKAK
-79 ARLEQLGPKDMV
+79 SRLEQLGAKDMV
-91 GHFALGLEAQSHGQF
+91 GHFALGLEASSHGEFNGASEYFLQ
-106 SKVADHYLEALKAA
+106 ALKAA
-120 RESNDERA
+120 RESDDPRA
-128 PFIAWYAAHQAVAF
+128 PFVAWYSAHQAVAF
-142 RHNAKDLWPRW
+142 RHNAQDLWQRW
-153 KPFVDS
+153 KPFVEN
-159 TLADP
+159 TLKDP

-178 WRVEAYQEA
+178 WRVEAYQVA

-200 CAKKLRIAGPF
+200 CAKNLRIAGPF
-211 GRNVASDTLRSFPAE
+211 GRNVASDSLRSFPAE

-231 ARRWDPDPAV
+231 PRRWDPDPSV
-241 AESPRILTIK
+241 GESPRILTSK

-264 PGLYYV
+264 AGVYYA
-270 ETFLELAEPQEVLIA
+270 ETYLDLPDDQEILIA
-285 PQSTFAM
+285 PLNTFAV

-304 REWGVWTRLG
+304 RVWGVWTQLG
-314 VRLKLAKGRHRVVLQ
+314 VRLKLVKGRHRVLLQ
-329 VGEPTVAVRFL
+329 VGEPQVAVRFL
-340 RPDGR
+340 HPDGR
-345 PLGAV
+345 PLGV
-350 VSDDPTPPYSVVP
+350 TTSDDPTTPYSMVL
-363 PQVLAGGNVFDS
+363 PQVLDGANVFDP
-375 WIKNGALT
+375 WVKDGALI
-383 DPGDDLLRF
+383 DPGDNLLRF
-392 TGAFLANL
+392 AGAFLANL
-400 DGQGDVASVLI
+400 DGQTDVASVML
-411 EPLLKDPSRAT
+411 EPLLKDPTRAT

-427 SAAAFGAS
+427 AAASFSGG

-440 QSQRRDLTRTLRE
+440 QSQRRDLARELRE
-453 TALRKDSKLWNSQLA
+453 QALKKDSRLWSSQLA

-484 RVSVLVDAFPDVP
+484 RVATLVDSFPEVP
-497 DVLTALASMYNDLGW
+497 DMLTALAGMYNDLGW

-537 VAAFDAVGDTKTADA
+537 VAAFDAIGDSKTADG
-552 LVERI
+552 LVERV
-557 KKLDRDSEIVLS
+557 KKLDPDSEVVLA
-569 RALGRQDYPTALAEL
+569 RALTEQDYPTALSEL
-584 KRIGVRRP
+584 KRIGARRP

-605 VRAGD
+605 VRAGN
-610 EKESWKKLEAA
+610 EKESWNKLEAA
-621 INKEPRNARAR
+621 IKQDPRNERAR
-632 LDLADAR
+632 VDLADAR
-639 YASGSRDALTRAL
+639 YASGSHDALVRAL
-652 VDAVQNGAPTAPL
+652 VDAVQSGAPTTML

-685 QPLIDEYEKSGTVLP
+685 QPLIDEYERSGTVLP

-727 VKVQSSEAISTMAEQ
+727 IKVQSAEAISTMAEQ

-748 FLHLRVIKKGG
+748 ILHLRVIKKGG
-759 KVLEPELIEG
+759 QILEPELIEG

-800 NYQGPRWFFR
+800 SYSGPRWFFR

-824 SPKAKPLSIETRND
+824 SPKSKPLLIETRND
-838 VPQPEVTENGPLV
+838 VPEPEVTENGPLV

-858 NSPAAPVEPFGAPI
+858 NSPAAPVEPFGAPV

-878 VQLGWGV
+878 VQLGWGI
-885 SLNDSL
+885 SLSDSL
-891 RSMSDAVSDLTPVDP
+891 RSMSDAVADLTPVDP
-906 RIVRVAEHIVE
+906 RIVRIAQHIVE
-917 GVPEASRTERAKRL
+917 GVPDSARTERAKRL

-943 ESDGRRVVIGKNGNQ
+943 ESDGRRVVVGKNGNQ

-966 RALRIPIN
+966 RALNIPIN
-974 YAVAQN
+974 YAIAQN

-1002 VTADKEPIWLSFGG
+1002 VTADHDPIWLSFGG
-1016 KYTPFAYVSAE
+1016 KYTPFGYVSAE
-1027 TRGMPAYVLSEDKPA
+1027 ARGMPAYVLSDDKPVA
-1042 LAKVP
+1042 AMVP
-1047 AAGAQDNVSYGGTIQ
+1047 AAGALDNVRYDGTFQ
-1062 LAADGSA
+1062 LNTDGSA
-1069 QLELVQSFYGKYA
+1069 ELELEQSFFGKYA

-1112 LELQSYALDHFDDLD
+1112 LELQSYSLDHFDDLD
-1127 SPLVIRAKAR
+1127 SPLVIRARAK
-1137 IPAFAQRSGDQLLI
+1137 IPGFAQRSGDLLLI
-1151 SPPFGPRVS
+1151 APPFGPHVA

-1183 LRLILPKGATLASDL
+1183 LHIVLPRGAELASD
-1198 TPATISDGDRS
+1198 PIQVKIVDGDRS
-1209 VQVADTSKPGELSLV
+1209 VFVADTAKPSELALV
-1224 RTVNLPAG
+1224 RTINLPAG
-1232 RVQPKDYPRFLG
+1232 RVQPKDYPEFLA
-1244 FARSADD
+1244 FAQRADD
-1251 ALSQSVRVRVQ
+1251 ALSQSVRVRMH